1 MLQQK
6 VLVAPLD
13 WGLGHATRCIP
24 IIYELLAVGIEVI
37 IAADGQTKKLL
48 QNEFPELVFID
59 LQGYNVK
66 YSSNRHW
73 LPATLL
79 LQIPRVLRRIYK
91 EHQWLKKVI
100 TQHKITA
107 VISDNRLGLFNKT
120 ITSVYITH
128 QLNIKT
134 GTSFTTWLAQKVHY
148 FFINRYSQCWVPD
161 NSSIYNLS
169 GTLSHPKKLPI
180 VPVHYLGPLSRFI
193 KTDAEKKYDCLL
205 LLSGPEPQR
214 TIFENILLDELKS
227 FSGKA
232 LLVRGLP
239 GETDQYVCENTAVE
253 IKNHLSAVE
262 LNQTILQSEVVICRS
277 GYTSVMDLT
286 KLHKKAILVATP
298 GQTEQEYLAQY
309 LQEQN
314 LFLSLSQNKFS
325 LHNALQ
331 LCNAFPFKNINLN
344 QEKYKERIRIFADE
358 LQKNKAV

>member
-1 MLQQK
+1 MLQQR

-37 IAADGQTKKLL
+37 IAADGKAKKLL

-59 LQGYNVK
+59 LRGYNVQ
-66 YSSNRHW
+66 YSSNRRW
-73 LPATLL
+73 LPIKLM
-79 LQIPRVLRRIYK
+79 LQMPRVLLRIYK
-91 EHQWLKKVI
+91 EHQWLKIAIK
-100 TQHKITA
+100 QYHLTA
-107 VISDNRLGLFNKT
+107 IISDNRLGLFNKT
-120 ITSVYITH
+120 TTSVYITH
-128 QLNIKT
+128 QLKIKA
-134 GTSFTTWLAQKVHY
+134 GNAFATWLAQKIHY
-148 FFINRYSQCWVPD
+148 TFINKYSQCWVPD
-161 NSSIYNLS
+161 NVSEDNLA
-169 GTLSHPKKLPI
+169 GTLSHPKKLPPI
-180 VPVHYLGPLSRFI
+180 PVHYLGPLSRFI
-193 KTDAEKKYDCLL
+193 KTDVEKKYDCIL

-239 GETDQYVCENTAVE
+239 GETNQCVCENTAVE

-262 LNQTILQSEVVICRS
+262 LNQAILQSDVVICRS

-314 LFLSLSQNKFS
+314 VFLSLSQNKFS
-325 LHNALQ
+325 LQNALQ
-331 LCNAFPFKNINLN
+331 LCNEFPFKNINLN
-344 QEKYKERIRIFADE
+344 QELYKERIRIFADE
-358 LQKNKAV
+358 LQKTQEV